1 MLEKEIT
8 DLLLGSGVSDVGFC
22 AVEDGPAGLGWAVS
36 LVVALSDA
44 VVDEIDGAP
53 THTYFHHYRTVN
65 AFIDQMLLRTGLLL
79 AGRGYRYIPV
89 AASQSIN
96 DKGWNYSGRY
106 SHKKPAYLAGLGCV
120 GTNNLFLHRRYGARV
135 RLGTLFTDC
144 AFDASPALP
153 AATPCDN
160 CGACVAHCPAG
171 ALTGKTFYP
180 GISREA
186 LFDPAACSGY
196 MKKHFQQIGR
206 GSVCGICMAVCPQN
220 KTSNR

>member
-1 MLEKEIT
+1 MLEKEIST
-8 DLLLGSGVSDVGFC
+8 LLMDGGVSDVGFC
-22 AVEDGPAGLGWAVS
+22 RVDDGPGGLEYGVS
-36 LVVALSDA
+36 LAVALSDA
-44 VVDEIDGAP
+44 IIDEIDGAP

-79 AGRGYRYIPV
+79 ASHGHRYITI

-106 SHKKPAYLAGLGCV
+106 SHKKAAYLAGLGCV

-144 AFDASPALP
+144 QFETPALP
-153 AATPCDN
+153 SQSLCN
-160 CGACVAHCPAG
+160 GCGACVAHCPAG
-171 ALTGKTFYP
+171 ALTGKAFYP
-180 GISREA
+180 GIPREE
-186 LFDPAACSGY
+186 LFDPAACSNY
-196 MKKHFQQIGR
+196 MKKEFQQIGR

-220 KTSNR
+220 HRILR